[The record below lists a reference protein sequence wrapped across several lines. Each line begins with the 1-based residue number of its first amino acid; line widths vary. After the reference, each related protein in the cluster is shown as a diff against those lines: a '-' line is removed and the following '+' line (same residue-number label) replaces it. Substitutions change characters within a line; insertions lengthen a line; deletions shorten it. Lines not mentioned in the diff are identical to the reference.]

1 MPSQISLFDYYKN
14 TPLFL
19 FCLQSEPEA
28 YASLPWVWEKAPD
41 YPGASSVR
49 RSMYRLVVLLLVL
62 VYHSYVS
69 ADLDPRAD
77 DAANCAIIEKFR
89 GCAPCAVETKT
100 NNLLPYQRCSAMR
113 ETHLR
118 QGRQTVKLGLI
129 KVITDLF
136 PGERLKTAYSIQEG
150 VFCKLTGSLLSE
162 REVRQIGIKLQEWVD
177 SKRPIHLLYKKDG
190 YYHYNVDNTI
200 VKALYPANINTSMV
214 EPFAIIPFATG
225 FIVSFLAKAKDRTAL
240 VLPKK
245 LSATYQKSQQW
256 LSNIGLELAGDVNAQ
271 IRAGRSHDLI
281 SIAEA
286 LQEKEIAD
294 IADMILIQ
302 RRAIRVVLISGPSSS
317 GKTTFSQRLAT
328 QLRVNG
334 LNPKPLS
341 LDNYFVNRTQ
351 TPLDR
356 DGKYD
361 FESLKALDLK
371 FLQKHLKQLIAGET
385 VETPRFDFV
394 SGCRAADTIPMSLG
408 PDEVL
413 IIEGLHA
420 LNPQLTSSV
429 QSSTCFKVYIGALFE
444 LNIDPVNRVP
454 TTEVR
459 LLRRIVRDDR
469 FRGINPEETIE
480 RWDSVR
486 RGEYKNIFKFYEE
499 ADVMFNSSLV
509 YEMNALR
516 TFAESALHKIRPDS
530 PHYPTKNRLLNL
542 LSFFEPLDLAK
553 VPFNSILREF
563 IGESIYHYE

>member
-1 MPSQISLFDYYKN
+1 
-14 TPLFL
+14 
-19 FCLQSEPEA
+19 
-28 YASLPWVWEKAPD
+28 
-41 YPGASSVR
+41 
-49 RSMYRLVVLLLVL
+49 
-62 VYHSYVS
+62 
-69 ADLDPRAD
+69 
-77 DAANCAIIEKFR
+77 
-89 GCAPCAVETKT
+89 
-100 NNLLPYQRCSAMR
+100 MR

-129 KVITDLF
+129 KVINDLF
-136 PGERLKTAYSIQEG
+136 PGETLKTAYSIQEG

-162 REVRQIGIKLQEWVD
+162 REVKQIEIKLQEWVD
-177 SKRPIHLLYKKDG
+177 SKRPIYLLYKKDG
-190 YYHYNVDNTI
+190 YYHYNVDNMI
-200 VKALYPANINTSMV
+200 VKALYPANITTSMV

-225 FIVSFLAKAKDRTAL
+225 FIVSFLAKAQDNAAL

-271 IRAGRSHDLI
+271 IRAGRSHDII

-302 RRAIRVVLISGPSSS
+302 RRAVRVVLISGPSSS

-334 LNPKPLS
+334 LNPRPLS

-351 TPLDR
+351 TPLDH

-385 VETPRFDFV
+385 VATPRFDFV

-408 PDEVL
+408 SDEIL
-413 IIEGLHA
+413 MIEGLHA

-469 FRGINPEETIE
+469 FRGTNPEETIE

-499 ADVMFNSSLV
+499 ADVMFNSSMV

-542 LSFFEPLDLAK
+542 LSFFEPLDVAK